1 MALTATDT
9 VRHPAHYT
17 VYPVEPIQI
26 TRHLGFC
33 LGNVVKYTLR
43 APWKG
48 GAEDCD
54 KAIQYLWFERET
66 PQRYMDVVTFEAVE
80 TKCIALREYLYMTP
94 GDDLWNDISEVQA
107 QLLDLVL
114 SYSRAD
120 YNRDDLR
127 LIEGQV
133 LELRRILA
141 LRDTTGQIYEGM
153 SGLPQKEG
161 E

>member
-1 MALTATDT
+1 MRESDP
-9 VRHPAHYT
+9 VRFPAHYT
-17 VYPVEPIQI
+17 VYPVEAIQI

-33 LGNVVKYTLR
+33 LGNVGKYVLR
-43 APWKG
+43 APYKG

-54 KAIQYLWFERET
+54 KALHYLRWELEM
-66 PQRYMDVVTFEAVE
+66 PQKCMDVVTFAAVE
-80 TKCIALREYLYMTP
+80 ARCIALREYLYMTS

-107 QLLDLVL
+107 QLLDLIM
-114 SYSRAD
+114 SYLRAGG
-120 YNRDDLR
+120 NRDDLR

-153 SGLPQKEG
+153 SGLPDTQEG
-161 E
+161 K